1 MTETGL
7 KREYIS
13 VPADWKD
20 SRDSGKMFLISEW
33 PATRAE
39 RWGRRMILAMKGTS
53 AVIPNNIEGLGM
65 VGVAILTINAFLR
78 ADINPDLLDALMD
91 QMMEC
96 VQIIRVH
103 SNPDLATPI
112 VSDTDIMDV
121 RTLMWLR
128 SEVLRVH
135 TGFSSAEALSKL
147 ISTAMTPVSSST
159 STSPGP

>member
-1 MTETGL
+1 MTENL
-7 KREYIS
+7 KKERVQ
-13 VPADWKD
+13 VPSSWEG
-20 SRDSGKMFLISEW
+20 SRDAGKLFLISEW

-39 RWGRRMILAMKGTS
+39 RWGRRMVLILKGTS
-53 AVIPNNIEGLGM
+53 AVIPDNIEGLGM
-65 VGVAILTINAFLR
+65 VGVAILTLNAFLR
-78 ADINPDLLDALMD
+78 ADIDPDKLDSLMD

-96 VQIIRVH
+96 VQIIRDQRT
-103 SNPDLATPI
+103 PELATPI

-135 TGFSSAEALSKL
+135 TGFSSSEALSRL
-147 ISTAMTPVSSST
+147 ISAAMTPVSSST